1 MTPEACFHCGEPVP
15 SESPYVVKVNDKM
28 ERLCCPGCEAVS
40 NAIVL
45 GGLESYYK
53 FRTELPPRPELSE
66 SELAEL
72 QVYDAPE
79 LLQEF
84 VHQSEDGMAEATLAI
99 DGITCAA
106 CAWLIEHQINHLE
119 GVEHTAVNL
128 SAQRTTLRWDINK
141 LPFSKLLAEF
151 KAIGYSALPWQADEQ
166 QKKLQREHKTAI
178 RRLIVA
184 AIGSMQAMMFG
195 IALEAGML
203 ESYMEQ
209 EFVLLFQWM
218 SFLVTTPVVLYSAWP
233 FFTSAVKELQ
243 NRRLNMDIPVSLA
256 IGLGYA
262 ASVWALIFRTGELH
276 FYAIAMF
283 AFFLLFGRYIEMRT
297 RHRIGSGGNALH
309 DLIPQAA
316 ILLNPHNNE
325 ESYIPSRNLHPGDQ
339 ILVKPG
345 HTLPVDGKIISGH
358 SSVNEATM
366 TGEYLPVSCHPGHQV
381 LAGTQNIDSP
391 LIVEV
396 EKTGADV
403 RLAGISRL
411 SERAMAEKPR
421 IAAIAN
427 LVSRYFVAAILLI
440 SVLVFSVWWF
450 IDPSRAFWVTLS
462 VLVVTCPCA
471 LALATPT
478 ALAVANA
485 TLARQGVLI
494 TRGHV
499 LEGLAKATHIIFDKT
514 GTLTEGRLELK
525 EIRWLAETSDP
536 RKEQISSY
544 AAALEAQSEHPIA
557 RAFAESR
564 DKDLIASDIQA
575 HTGQGLSGKIQGQ
588 NYKLGRADF
597 AWQAQTLT
605 PPAEEGQWL
614 LFADDQN
621 PLCWIRLSDQLR
633 PDTQA
638 MLAEL
643 KKLGMEV
650 ELLSGDQQG
659 SVEAIANELGIQHFT
674 ASASPERK
682 LERLRELQQQGK
694 QVVMVGDGVNDV
706 PVLAGAQVSIAMG
719 DATDLAKTSADTL
732 LLSSRL
738 IRIPEAIRKAR
749 MTRVVIMQNLAI
761 SLGYNLMA
769 LPAASMGLIPP
780 WMAALGMTT
789 SSLIVV
795 FNALRLRDKASE
807 QRISEQ
813 KKVTAEIKLPVATHE
828 AHS

>member
-1 MTPEACFHCGEPVP
+1 MTQQACFHCGEPVP
-15 SESPYVVKVNDKM
+15 TDSPYVVKIKDQM

-53 FRTELPPRPELSE
+53 FRTELPPRPELTE
-66 SELAEL
+66 AELAEL

-84 VHQSEDGMAEATLAI
+84 VHQDEDGMAETTLAI

-106 CAWLIEHQINHLE
+106 CAWLIEHQINHLD
-119 GVEHTAVNL
+119 GVERTAVNL
-128 SAQRTTLRWDINK
+128 SAQRATLRWDIRK
-141 LPFSKLLAEF
+141 TSFSKLLAEF
-151 KAIGYSALPWQADEQ
+151 RSIGYTALPWQADEQ
-166 QKKLQREHKTAI
+166 QKKLHIENKKYL

-195 IALEAGML
+195 IARDEGLLGEVG
-203 ESYMEQ
+203 
-209 EFVLLFQWM
+209 FVYTLLFQWAE
-218 SFLVTTPVVLYSAWP
+218 FLLVTPVVLYSSWP
-233 FFTSAVKELQ
+233 FFISAWRELSHK
-243 NRRLNMDIPVSLA
+243 RLNMDVPVSLA
-256 IGLGYA
+256 ILLGYFGSTYA
-262 ASVWALIFRTGELH
+262 MLFQVGTLH
-276 FYAIAMF
+276 FYEIAMF

-297 RHRIGSGGNALH
+297 RHRIGSGGNALQ
-309 DLIPQAA
+309 DLMPQAA
-316 ILLNPHNNE
+316 ILLNERNE
-325 ESYIPSRNLHPGDQ
+325 EHYLPSRNLKPGDR
-339 ILVKPG
+339 ILIKPG
-345 HTLPVDGKIISGH
+345 HTFPVDGVILSGH

-366 TGEYLPVSCHPGHQV
+366 TGEYLPVSCHPGHKV

-396 EKTGADV
+396 EKTGQDV
-403 RLAGISRL
+403 RLASISRL
-411 SERAMAEKPR
+411 SERALAEKPR
-421 IAAIAN
+421 IATLAT
-427 LVSRYFVAAILLI
+427 LVSRYFVAATLLV
-440 SVLVFSVWWF
+440 SVTVFSIWWM

-485 TLARQGVLI
+485 TLARMGVLI

-499 LEGLAKATHIIFDKT
+499 LEGLGKADHIIFDKT

-525 EIRWLAETSDP
+525 EVRWLADNDDA
-536 RKEQISSY
+536 RKTHIRAL
-544 AAALEAQSEHPIA
+544 AAALEAHSEHPIA

-564 DKDLIASDIQA
+564 DANLTASDIQA
-575 HTGQGLSGKIQGQ
+575 HTGQGISGKIADQS
-588 NYKLGRADF
+588 YRLGRADF
-597 AWQAQTLT
+597 ACPNQPFT
-605 PPAEEGQWL
+605 PPEEEGQWL
-614 LFADDQN
+614 LLADDQQA
-621 PLCWIRLSDQLR
+621 LCWFRLSDQLR
-633 PDTQA
+633 PDTKE

-643 KKLGMEV
+643 QKLGITV

-659 SVEAIANELGIQHFT
+659 SVESIAQELGISHYT

-682 LERLRELQQQGK
+682 LERLRELQQAGR
-694 QVVMVGDGVNDV
+694 QVIMVGDGVNDV

-732 LLSSRL
+732 LMSSKL
-738 IRIPEAIRKAR
+738 VRIPQAIEKAR
-749 MTRVVIMQNLAI
+749 MTRINIMQNLAI

-769 LPAASMGLIPP
+769 LPAAAMGMIPP
-780 WMAALGMTT
+780 ILASIGMTT

-807 QRISEQ
+807 QRLQEQ
-813 KKVTAEIKLPVATHE
+813 KTEVARQ
-828 AHS
+828 HSPIEEPSS

>member
-1 MTPEACFHCGEPVP
+1 MTQEACFHCGEPVP
-15 SESPYVVKVNDKM
+15 SESPYVVKVNDRM

-53 FRTELPPRPELSE
+53 FRTELPPRPELSDAE
-66 SELAEL
+66 IAEL

-128 SAQRTTLRWDINK
+128 SAQRTTLRWDISK

-151 KAIGYSALPWQADEQ
+151 KAIGYTALPWQADEQ
-166 QKKLQREHKTAI
+166 QKKLQLEHKKAI

-195 IALEAGML
+195 VALEAGIL
-203 ESYMEQ
+203 ESYMEE

-233 FFTSAVKELQ
+233 FFSSAASELK
-243 NRRLNMDIPVSLA
+243 NRRLNMDVPVSLA

-262 ASVWALIFRTGELH
+262 ASVWALVFRTGELH

-316 ILLNPHNNE
+316 ILLNASNE
-325 ESYIPSRNLHPGDQ
+325 ESYIPSRNLRPGDH

-421 IAAIAN
+421 IAALAN

-440 SVLVFSVWWF
+440 SVLVFSAWWF

-525 EIRWLAETSDP
+525 AIHWLADAADP
-536 RKEQISSY
+536 RMQQIAAY

-564 DKDLIASDIQA
+564 TRDITASDIQVY
-575 HTGQGLSGKIQGQ
+575 TGQGLSGCINGQ
-588 NYKLGRADF
+588 TYRLGRADF
-597 AWQAQTLT
+597 AWPAEVRT
-605 PPAEEGQWL
+605 PPQEEGQWL
-614 LFADDQN
+614 LFADEQT

-633 PDTQA
+633 PDTLA

-643 KKLGMEV
+643 KKLGMEF

-659 SVEAIANELGIQHFT
+659 SVEAIARELGIRHFT
-674 ASASPERK
+674 ASATPEKK

-749 MTRVVIMQNLAI
+749 MTRLVITQNLAI

-769 LPAASMGLIPP
+769 LPAAAMGLIPP
-780 WMAALGMTT
+780 WLAALGMTT

-795 FNALRLRDKASE
+795 FNALRLRDRASE
-807 QRISEQ
+807 QRLSEQ
-813 KKVTAEIKLPVATHE
+813 KKSTAEIKLPDTTRE

>member
-1 MTPEACFHCGEPVP
+1 MTQPACFHCGEPVP
-15 SESPYVVKVNDKM
+15 AGSPYQVTINDEVKQ
-28 ERLCCPGCEAVS
+28 LCCPGCEAVS

-53 FRTELPPRPELSE
+53 FRTELPPRPELTE
-66 SELAEL
+66 EELAEL
-72 QVYDAPE
+72 QVYDSPE

-84 VHQSEDGMAEATLAI
+84 VHLNDQGIAETTLAI

-106 CAWLIEHQINHLE
+106 CAWLIEHQINDLD
-119 GVEHTAVNL
+119 GVEYTGVNL
-128 SAQRTTLRWDINK
+128 SAQRASLRWDIQK
-141 LPFSKLLAEF
+141 TPFSQLLAEF
-151 KAIGYSALPWQADEQ
+151 KSIGYTALPWQADEQ
-166 QKKLQREHKTAI
+166 QEKLQQENKTAM

-195 IALEAGML
+195 LALETGML
-203 ESYMEQ
+203 HSYMET
-209 EFVLLFQWM
+209 EFVMLFMWM
-218 SFLVTTPVVLYSAWP
+218 SFFVTTPVVLYSAWP
-233 FFTSAVKELQ
+233 FFTSAARELK
-243 NRRLNMDIPVSLA
+243 RKRLNMDVPVSLA

-262 ASVWALIFRTGELH
+262 ASVWALVFDVGELH

-316 ILLNPHNNE
+316 LLLDDQDQE
-325 ESYIPSRNLHPGDQ
+325 EYVPSRQLRPGDR

-345 HTLPVDGKIISGH
+345 HTFPVDGVILSGH

-366 TGEYLPVSCHPGHQV
+366 TGEYLPVSCHPGHKV

-391 LIVEV
+391 LVVEV
-396 EKTGADV
+396 VKIGQDV
-403 RLAGISRL
+403 RLASISRL
-411 SERAMAEKPR
+411 SDRAQAEKPR
-421 IAAIAN
+421 IATLAN
-427 LVSRYFVAAILLI
+427 LVSQYFVAAIL
-440 SVLVFSVWWF
+440 VVATTVFTAWWF

-485 TLARQGVLI
+485 TLARQGILI

-499 LEGLAKATHIIFDKT
+499 LEGLAKASHIIFDKT

-525 EIRWLAETSDP
+525 ETRWLAATDDP
-536 RKEQISSY
+536 RKTEAARL
-544 AAALEAQSEHPIA
+544 AAALESQSEHPIA

-564 DKDLIASDIQA
+564 DAQVQVSELQA
-575 HTGQGLSGKIQGQ
+575 FTGQGIEGQ
-588 NYKLGRADF
+588 IGDQVYRIGRADF
-597 AWQAQTLT
+597 VAPDAQLE
-605 PPAEEGQWL
+605 PPQEEGQWL
-614 LFADDQN
+614 LLGDQQQ
-621 PLCWIRLSDQLR
+621 PLCWFRLSDQLR
-633 PDTQA
+633 PDAKA
-638 MLAEL
+638 MLTDLER
-643 KKLGMEV
+643 LGMQI

-659 SVEAIANELGIQHFT
+659 SVASIAEELGIVNYH
-674 ASASPERK
+674 ASATPEMK
-682 LERLRELQQQGK
+682 LERIHQLQAEGK
-694 QVVMVGDGVNDV
+694 QVIMVGDGVNDV

-719 DATDLAKTSADTL
+719 DATDLAKTTADTL

-738 IRIPEAIRKAR
+738 TRIPQAIRKAR
-749 MTRVVIMQNLAI
+749 ATRVTIAQNLSI

-789 SSLIVV
+789 SSLVVV
-795 FNALRLRDKASE
+795 FNALRLRDDKNE
-807 QRISEQ
+807 QRLSEAQ
-813 KKVTAEIKLPVATHE
+813 PQNFASHPNSEAKV
-828 AHS
+828 

>member
-1 MTPEACFHCGEPVP
+1 MTTEACFHCGEPVP
-15 SESPYVVKVNDKM
+15 TESPYVVKVNDRM

-66 SELAEL
+66 AEIAEL

-106 CAWLIEHQINHLE
+106 CAWLIEHQINHME
-119 GVEHTAVNL
+119 GVEQTAVNL
-128 SAQRTTLRWDINK
+128 SAQRATLRWDINK

-166 QKKLQREHKTAI
+166 QQKLQKENKDYL

-195 IALEAGML
+195 ITRDEGLLGEIGL
-203 ESYMEQ
+203 LYT
-209 EFVLLFQWM
+209 LLFQWAE
-218 SFLVTTPVVLYSAWP
+218 FLLVTPVVLYSSWP
-233 FFTSAVKELQ
+233 FFISAYRELSHK
-243 NRRLNMDIPVSLA
+243 RLNMDVPVSLA
-256 IGLGYA
+256 ILLGYFG
-262 ASVWALIFRTGELH
+262 SVYALIFHVGDLH
-276 FYAIAMF
+276 FYEIAMF

-316 ILLNPHNNE
+316 LLLNEQNE
-325 ESYIPSRNLHPGDQ
+325 ENYIPSRNLKPGDR
-339 ILVKPG
+339 ILIKPG
-345 HTLPVDGKIISGH
+345 HTFPVDGVILSGH

-391 LIVEV
+391 LTVEV
-396 EKTGADV
+396 RKTGKDV
-403 RLAGISRL
+403 RLASISRL
-411 SERAMAEKPR
+411 SERALAEKPH
-421 IAAIAN
+421 IATLAT
-427 LVSRYFVAAILLI
+427 LVSRYFVAATLI
-440 SVLVFSVWWF
+440 IAVSVFSIWWM

-485 TLARQGVLI
+485 ALARQGILI

-499 LEGLAKATHIIFDKT
+499 LEGLAKADHVIFDKT
-514 GTLTEGRLELK
+514 GTLTEGRLQLK
-525 EIRWLAETSDP
+525 SNQWLADETDP
-536 RKEQISSY
+536 RKEIISSY

-557 RAFAESR
+557 RAFIDSR
-564 DKDLIASDIQA
+564 DAQITAQDIQA
-575 HTGQGLSGKIQGQ
+575 HTGKGICGQIDGKT
-588 NYKLGRADF
+588 YRLGRADF
-597 AWQAQTLT
+597 AWSAESLQ
-605 PPAEEGQWL
+605 PPAQEGQWL
-614 LFADDQN
+614 LLADEQQ
-621 PLCWIRLSDQLR
+621 PLCWFRLSDQLR
-633 PDTQA
+633 PDTRE
-638 MLAEL
+638 MLSEL
-643 KKLGMEV
+643 QRLGISV

-659 SVEAIANELGIQHFT
+659 SVASIAKELGIQHFT

-682 LERLRELQQQGK
+682 LERLRELQKQGK

-738 IRIPEAIRKAR
+738 TRIPQAIEKAR
-749 MTRVVIMQNLAI
+749 MTRINIIQNLAI

-769 LPAASMGLIPP
+769 LPAAAMGMIPP
-780 WMAALGMTT
+780 LFASLGMTA
-789 SSLIVV
+789 SSMVV
-795 FNALRLRDKASE
+795 VINALRLRDKASE
-807 QRISEQ
+807 QRLQEQ
-813 KKVTAEIKLPVATHE
+813 KSHTVIPPSSAPIE
-828 AHS
+828 ANR

>member
-1 MTPEACFHCGEPVP
+1 MTQQSCFHCGEPVP
-15 SESPYVVKVNDKM
+15 DNSPYQVTIKQ
-28 ERLCCPGCEAVS
+28 EPQPLCCPGCEAVS
-40 NAIVL
+40 NAIVH

-66 SELAEL
+66 EELAEL
-72 QVYDAPE
+72 QIYDTPE

-84 VHQSEDGMAEATLAI
+84 VSQNDQGIAETTLAI

-106 CAWLIEHQINHLE
+106 CAWLIEHQIDNLE
-119 GVEHTAVNL
+119 GVERTAVNL
-128 SAQRTTLRWDINK
+128 SAQRATLRWDINK

-151 KAIGYSALPWQADEQ
+151 KSIGYGAQPWQADEQ
-166 QKKLQREHKTAI
+166 QQKLQREQKTAI

-195 IALEAGML
+195 VALEAGML
-203 ESYMEQ
+203 ENYMQQ
-209 EFVLLFQWM
+209 EFILLFMWM

-233 FFTSAVKELQ
+233 FFSSAAREL
-243 NRRLNMDIPVSLA
+243 RHKRLSMDVPVSLA

-262 ASVWALIFRTGELH
+262 ASVWALVFGVGELH

-283 AFFLLFGRYIEMRT
+283 TFFLLFGRYIEMRT
-297 RHRIGSGGNALH
+297 RHKIGSGGNALH

-316 ILLNPHNNE
+316 LLLDADDNE
-325 ESYIPSRNLHPGDQ
+325 EYVPSRQLRPGDR

-345 HTLPVDGKIISGH
+345 HTLPVDGVILSGH

-396 EKTGADV
+396 EKIGQEV
-403 RLAGISRL
+403 RLASIARL
-411 SERAMAEKPR
+411 SDRALAEKPR
-421 IAAIAN
+421 IETLAN
-427 LVSRYFVAAILLI
+427 QVSQYFVAAILLV
-440 SVLVFSVWWF
+440 SLTVFSVWLF
-450 IDPSRAFWVTLS
+450 LDPSRAFWVTLS

-485 TLARQGVLI
+485 TLGRQGVLI

-525 EIRWLAETSDP
+525 EVRWLANAEDP
-536 RKEQISSY
+536 RREQAAAL
-544 AAALEAQSEHPIA
+544 AAALETQSEHPIA
-557 RAFAESR
+557 RAFTASR
-564 DKDLIASDIQA
+564 EEGIKATDIQA
-575 HTGQGLSGKIQGQ
+575 VTGQGLSGVITNQT
-588 NYKLGRADF
+588 YRLGRADF
-597 AWQAQTLT
+597 VAPNTGLL

-614 LFADDQN
+614 LLAADDE
-621 PLCWIRLSDQLR
+621 PLCWFRLSDQLR
-633 PDTQA
+633 PDTRD
-638 MLAEL
+638 MLEEL
-643 KKLGMEV
+643 HHLGMQA
-650 ELLSGDQQG
+650 ELLSGDQEG
-659 SVEAIANELGIQHFT
+659 AVASIAQELGIENYR
-674 ASASPERK
+674 ASATPEMK
-682 LERLRELQQQGK
+682 LARLRELQAEGH
-694 QVVMVGDGVNDV
+694 QVIMVGDGVNDV

-738 IRIPEAIRKAR
+738 IRIPQAIRKAR
-749 MTRVVIMQNLAI
+749 KTRMTIAQNLSI

-769 LPAASMGLIPP
+769 LPAAAMGLIPP
-780 WMAALGMTT
+780 WMAALGMTS
-789 SSLIVV
+789 SSLLVV
-795 FNALRLRDKASE
+795 FNALRLKDKGNE
-807 QRISEQ
+807 QRLSE
-813 KKVTAEIKLPVATHE
+813 VTSRPASANPQQE
-828 AHS
+828 AKA